1 MRNRRLVLNMLDQLE
16 GQFNNLKYSANRG
29 DSLETFMNTL
39 EKCEEIVENVKTQ
52 IEREEIIGTELN
64 N

>member
-1 MRNRRLVLNMLDQLE
+1 MLDQLE